1 MCDKLAPMKSLD
13 FYFDY
18 LSPYAYLAALEIPS
32 LCERHDVELR
42 MRPVLFAG
50 LLGHWGQRGPAEI
63 PPKGAHAFRECL
75 RYALL
80 RDIPLRSPRQHPF
93 RPLTALRVSL
103 AQVSGADQLR
113 VIRALFE
120 HGWARGGDLGDDGEI
135 EAALD
140 AAGLDGTALV
150 ARTAESENKECLR
163 EETKAAVGRGVFGIP
178 TMIVQDELFWGL
190 DQLRYVELFLE
201 GKDPLASVDVDERRA
216 QGRGAWRSGI
226 PRPSE

>member
-1 MCDKLAPMKSLD
+1 MSVLD

-18 LSPYAYLAALEIPS
+18 LSPYAYLASLELPG
-32 LCERHDVELR
+32 LCERHAVELR
-42 MRPVLFAG
+42 ARPVLFAG

-63 PPKGAHAFRECL
+63 PPKGRHAFRDCL

-103 AQVSGADQLR
+103 VEVSGADQLR

-120 HGWARGGDLGDDGEI
+120 YGWASGGDLGDDTEI

-140 AAGLDGTALV
+140 SAGLDGKELV
-150 ARTAESENKECLR
+150 ARAGEPASKEQLR

-178 TMIVQDELFWGL
+178 TMIVQGELFWGL

-201 GKDPLASVDVDERRA
+201 GKDPLASVNVDERGA
-216 QGRGAWRSGI
+216 QGQGAWRTGI
-226 PRPSE
+226 PRLSE

>member
-1 MCDKLAPMKSLD
+1 MTVLD

-18 LSPYAYLAALEIPS
+18 LSPYAYLAFLEIPD
-32 LCERHDVELR
+32 LCDRHEVELR
-42 MRPVLFAG
+42 ARPVLFAG
-50 LLGHWGQRGPAEI
+50 LLDHWGQRGPAEI
-63 PPKGAHAFRECL
+63 PPKGRHAFRECM

-103 AQVSGADQLR
+103 AEVSGADQLR

-120 HGWARGGDLGDDGEI
+120 HGWAQGGDLGDDTEI

-140 AAGLDGTALV
+140 AAGLDGKALV
-150 ARTAESENKECLR
+150 ARAEEPRSKERLR
-163 EETKAAVGRGVFGIP
+163 EETEAAVGRGIFGIP

-190 DQLRYVELFLE
+190 DPFPYMELLLE
-201 GKDPLASVDVDERRA
+201 GKDPLASMNLDERGA
-216 QGRGAWRSGI
+216 QGRGAWRTGI
-226 PRPSE
+226 PRPPE